1 METKGPQTM
10 NTRDE
15 PSRAEV
21 DTLAGSVL
29 LEFGAT
35 HCGHCRAAQ
44 SLIAGALASHPHG
57 LDRHARA
64 DARDAIDDD
73 SFTTLEALADHP
85 QVRHIKVEDGSGR
98 PLGRSFRVKLWPT
111 LVFLRDGREVAR
123 LVRPADPAA
132 IEQALV
138 QVGAAAPS

>member
-10 NTRDE
+10 NTPDD

-21 DTLAGSVL
+21 DAMAGPVL
-29 LEFGAT
+29 LEFGAA
-35 HCGHCRAAQ
+35 HCGHCRTAQ
-44 SLIAGALASHPHG
+44 PVIAGALASHP
-57 LDRHARA
+57 L
-64 DARDAIDDD
+64 
-73 SFTTLEALADHP
+73 
-85 QVRHIKVEDGSGR
+85 VRHIKVEDGPGR

-111 LVFLRDGREVAR
+111 LVFLREGREVVR

-138 QVGAAAPS
+138 QVGAVPLP